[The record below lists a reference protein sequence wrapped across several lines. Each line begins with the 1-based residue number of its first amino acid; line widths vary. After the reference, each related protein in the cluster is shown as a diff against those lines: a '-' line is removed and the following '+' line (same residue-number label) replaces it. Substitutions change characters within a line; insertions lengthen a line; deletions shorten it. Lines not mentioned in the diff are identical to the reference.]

1 MGRQTRR
8 INPTCLD
15 EGCKPRL
22 AGTTTLLH
30 FILSFFLFAFCFC
43 SRAQYAIDWYD
54 VSGGG
59 GSSSSGNYT
68 LRGVVGQ
75 PEAGAMASN
84 SYTLQGGFLPGLV
97 ETGPPPSVTLSIQLS
112 AGGVA
117 ISWQPATPGFVL
129 EETDSL
135 SSPSWSAA
143 PAGNPVT
150 IAASAKTKFY
160 RVKKP

>member
-1 MGRQTRR
+1 MRKLQAVRVGSFAALLLATWVARGQTY
-8 INPTCLD
+8 
-15 EGCKPRL
+15 
-22 AGTTTLLH
+22 
-30 FILSFFLFAFCFC
+30 S
-43 SRAQYAIDWYD
+43 IDWYA
-54 VSGGG
+54 VEAGGG
-59 GSSSSGNYT
+59 TSSSAHYT
-68 LRGVVGQ
+68 LSGSIGQ
-75 PEAGAMASN
+75 PEGGAATSAN
-84 SYTLQGGFLPGLV
+84 YAFEGGFWPGLV
-97 ETGPPPSVTLSIQLS
+97 ETGPPPDVTLLIQLS

-117 ISWQPATPGFVL
+117 ISWEPATPGFVL